1 MWPLKLLYP
10 DAELAYFG
18 GWLGSDVNLD
28 WLGLL
33 IGGTTKWSMFSP
45 RPPPSS
51 GWFHMPGVLNDGTEV
66 NLFALGGP
74 VFRDVIMNLPPYRRN
89 VPADMSLRLSANYCF
104 KQFPAERWRKFMVRI
119 SCFVFFHS

>member
-1 MWPLKLLYP
+1 
-10 DAELAYFG
+10 
-18 GWLGSDVNLD
+18 
-28 WLGLL
+28 
-33 IGGTTKWSMFSP
+33 
-45 RPPPSS
+45 
-51 GWFHMPGVLNDGTEV
+51 MPGVLNDGTEV

-119 SCFVFFHS
+119 SCFVFFTYLDSMTIISHVSLFVWLAA